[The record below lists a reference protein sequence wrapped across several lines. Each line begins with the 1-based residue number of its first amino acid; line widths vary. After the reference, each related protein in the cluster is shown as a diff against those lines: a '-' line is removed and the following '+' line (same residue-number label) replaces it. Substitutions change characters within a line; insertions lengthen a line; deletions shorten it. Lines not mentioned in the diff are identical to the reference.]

1 MAGRRTDAKEK
12 EGGASLATTRSG
24 DPSREYAQAKSGCAT
39 TRAKIRGAKYAQ
51 EKRWRPEGRRYDTK
65 DGGHDIPAVARNLR
79 YRAPTKREDGKVKS
93 SLQNRRS
100 EGQNMHRKRHGDV
113 KSPLQMHAAW
123 IGASLPHLFP
133 ASDIP
138 SGRSSARMRTDPST
152 SVSPAMYFRR
162 TSCSM
167 TSRFARNT

>member
-1 MAGRRTDAKEK
+1 MLFECVDVVVHGARLTLDAVARIAVESNSS
-12 EGGASLATTRSG
+12 A
-24 DPSREYAQAKSGCAT
+24 AKAM
-39 TRAKIRGAKYAQ
+39 R
-51 EKRWRPEGRRYDTK
+51 
-65 DGGHDIPAVARNLR
+65 GGHDIPAVARNLR

-138 SGRSSARMRTDPST
+138 SGRSSARMRTD
-152 SVSPAMYFRR
+152 
-162 TSCSM
+162 
-167 TSRFARNT
+167 